1 MEHIDKINY
10 LLGISSRNKEVKE
23 EINDWNN
30 FIFAR
35 KKVAEEEEQRKK
47 NKEHL
52 KRIEELHKQ
61 SRR

>member
-1 MEHIDKINY
+1 MERINE
-10 LLGISSRNKEVKE
+10 IKE

-35 KKVAEEEEQRKK
+35 KKIEKEEERRKK
-47 NKEHL
+47 HKEHL

-61 SRR
+61 ARR

>member
-10 LLGISSRNKEVKE
+10 LLGISPKNKEVKE

-35 KKVAEEEEQRKK
+35 QKVAKEEKQRKK
-47 NKEHL
+47 HKEHL
-52 KRIEELHKQ
+52 KRVEELHKQ
-61 SRR
+61 ARR